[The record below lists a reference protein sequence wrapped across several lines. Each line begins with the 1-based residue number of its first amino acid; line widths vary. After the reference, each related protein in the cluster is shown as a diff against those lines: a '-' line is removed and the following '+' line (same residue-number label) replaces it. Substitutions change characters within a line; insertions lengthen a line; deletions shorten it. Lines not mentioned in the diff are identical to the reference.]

1 MEDVIDNIKRD
12 GIPPEWLDA
21 LKMQSMYSLERKGYH
36 KKVIWKKST
45 LEGVNIGIFA
55 DEPIKKG
62 DLIRTLEENK
72 NLIIFRSREDL
83 PPLTESTIKYIVN
96 YLYGSGEDGSCQM
109 CVPGMSANHD
119 AGRANMDVRS
129 MSDHVTHITCT
140 RDIEPGEEI
149 LLDYSKFGQ
158 PPDWLVE
165 IKEERGLTI
174 LWEGHNQFV
183 KTK

>member
-1 MEDVIDNIKRD
+1 MEDVIENIKRD
-12 GIPPEWLDA
+12 GIPSEWLDT

-45 LEGVNIGIFA
+45 LEGVNIGTFA
-55 DEPIKKG
+55 DEPIKKE

-83 PPLTESTIKYIVN
+83 PPFTESTMKYIVS
-96 YLYGSGEDGSCQM
+96 YLFGTGDGSCQM

-119 AGRANMDVRS
+119 PGRVNMDVRG

-149 LLDYSKFGQ
+149 VFDYSKFGQ

-165 IKEERGLTI
+165 FKEERGLGEI
-174 LWEGHNQFV
+174 PWEGHNQFV
-183 KTK
+183 NTK